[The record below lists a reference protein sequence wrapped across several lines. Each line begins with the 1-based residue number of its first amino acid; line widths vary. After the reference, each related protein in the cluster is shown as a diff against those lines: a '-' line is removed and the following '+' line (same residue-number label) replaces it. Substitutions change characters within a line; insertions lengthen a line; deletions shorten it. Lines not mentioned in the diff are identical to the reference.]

1 VRTLVISDLHLG
13 NRAGYDVLRRPAPRE
28 RLTEAVR
35 EIDRLV
41 LLGDLAELATRT
53 PGRSLE
59 VAEPVLRAVAS
70 ALTRD
75 QEVIIVPGN
84 HDRRLIRGWA
94 RAQGPRLSLDGSV
107 PIAAA
112 PALARVSSWFS
123 PARVRVHYPGVW
135 LGDGLYA
142 THGHYLDRH
151 LMPHAPVGL
160 PRLSASARDERHV
173 GAWDYEQRRIRARPR
188 RERRAGPLS
197 SALRMGAQAVSVL
210 PQLLMRAGLTPVTA
224 ALLDAQMRHAALP
237 ALRTVL
243 RRLGVEAETVIF
255 GHVHRRGPLE
265 SEDADDWR
273 ADGGPQLFNT
283 GSWMYQPPLLLDRAR
298 PPHPYWPGGAV
309 RLETGRSP
317 HTVGM
322 LDDLDHDELWTPT
335 RTGHRAVNTRAQYL
349 EPGCRESFSGPRP

>member
-13 NRAGYDVLRRPAPRE
+13 NRAGYDVLRRTAPRG

-35 EIDRLV
+35 ETDRLV

-53 PGRSLE
+53 PRRSLE
-59 VAEPVLRAVAS
+59 VAEPVLRMVAS
-70 ALTRD
+70 ALTPE

-94 RAQGPRLSLDGSV
+94 RAQGAGLGLDGSV

-112 PALARVSSWFS
+112 PALARVTSWFS

-135 LGDGLYA
+135 LEDGLYA

-151 LMPHAPVGL
+151 LIPHAPVGL
-160 PRLSASARDERHV
+160 PRLTTSARDERRV
-173 GAWDYEQRRIRARPR
+173 GAWDYEHRRIRARRR
-188 RERRAGPLS
+188 REPRAGPLS
-197 SALRMGAQAVSVL
+197 GALRRGAQALNPAAL
-210 PQLLMRAGLTPVTA
+210 PELLMRAGLTPVTA
-224 ALLDAQMRHAALP
+224 AILDAQMRYAALP

-243 RRLGVEAETVIF
+243 TRLGVEAETVIF

-265 SEDADDWR
+265 AEDAEDWR
-273 ADGGPQLFNT
+273 ADGGPQLLNT
-283 GSWMYQPPLLLDRAR
+283 GSWMYQPLLLDRAR

-317 HTVGM
+317 QTVGL
-322 LDDLDHDELWTPT
+322 LDDLDHDELWTPM
-335 RTGHRAVNTRAQYL
+335 RTGHQAGDT
-349 EPGCRESFSGPRP
+349 PRPVT